1 MSSARQSI
9 INRLRAGKEVDD
21 WADLCIY
28 PSGSLFVVELVPPDS
43 EPIPGLTEEQATQL
57 REDGELSEYCET
69 PEEAADLYL
78 MLEERFTGK
87 LIAQKEV
94 FRDSDES
101 APRRPR
107 QARKSPELPA
117 LDEENIEDELREGI
131 VVVLCWS
138 PWSASDRLT
147 LPMLARVAAAHED
160 VRFVTMD
167 VAELP
172 AVASA
177 WKVASTPTAVVVRAG
192 SLYSVVSPLSED
204 ALRGVLDGLP
214 R

>member
-9 INRLRAGKEVDD
+9 ISRLRAGKEVDE

-28 PSGSLFVVELVPPDS
+28 PSGSLFVVEFVPPDS
-43 EPIPGLTEEQATQL
+43 AEVPGLTKDQATQL

-78 MLEERFTGK
+78 MLEGQYKGR

-94 FRDSDES
+94 FREPDES
-101 APRRPR
+101 APRK
-107 QARKSPELPA
+107 AKPA
-117 LDEENIEDELREGI
+117 KKGPDFPAIDEETLEEDLREGV

-138 PWSASDRLT
+138 PWSASDRMT
-147 LPMLARVAAAHED
+147 LPMLARVAGDHEA
-160 VRFVTMD
+160 VRFMTLD
-167 VAELP
+167 IAELP
-172 AVASA
+172 AAVSA
-177 WKVASTPTAVVVRAG
+177 WKITATPTAVVVRAG
-192 SLYSVVSPLSED
+192 TLHASVSPLTEE
-204 ALRGVLDGLP
+204 ALRKALAGLP